1 MQTSGVTQPCT
12 YRYAH
17 VKHAVP
23 SYRIK
28 WNPFYRKGTAE
39 VKILTMPGGIYSG
52 RKMTDWHNHIHVCGP
67 SRWNCQFP
75 IQISEHFNFP
85 CVPSFYSPSFSPLFL
100 KKKKKIILLLHLV
113 TTMLLN
119 DVSEEEGEKQMQSRT
134 HLISCASRYNVLPK
148 RSEWLAEMLGWYSF
162 IRSSARSR
170 WISQLIYSL
179 IKVLKE
185 WSY

>member
-52 RKMTDWHNHIHVCGP
+52 RKMTDWHNHMWP
-67 SRWNCQFP
+67 KQMKLS
-75 IQISEHFNFP
+75 ISHPNFREFQLSL
-85 CVPSFYSPSFSPLFL
+85 CSFLLLSFLLSSLF

-113 TTMLLN
+113 TTILLN